1 MRTFRARWDRLGLL
15 QDTSVRREPM
25 TPVGRAAVDDFRALG
40 AREMRTGIGGLYFL
54 ARIVLVVPVAIIFSI
69 EWLVSLAVRGIAALV
84 NRGS

>member
-1 MRTFRARWDRLGLL
+1 MRTFRARWDRFGLL
-15 QDTSVRREPM
+15 QDTSVPREPIKR
-25 TPVGRAAVDDFRALG
+25 VGRASVDDFRALG

-84 NRGS
+84 NRGA